1 MGTHTSHARA
11 SLQNLAVGGFHLSC
25 IVVRLRV
32 AVYSSGLYGSLRL
45 CRLGVKVDF
54 PLAAPPPSWWP
65 ILSDLPRLPASFFFS
80 LQYEETRAVQG
91 FRTFL
96 PVVPS
101 YRSSLWAVIVI
112 FWAVFE
118 FLVLAPIR
126 PSDRRLRSAGRDRVF
141 PSSSFSDPL
150 SVREIG
156 EAMKVEAEVMQR
168 QFIVWAVFC

>member
-1 MGTHTSHARA
+1 MAQILLNS
-11 SLQNLAVGGFHLSC
+11 
-25 IVVRLRV
+25 
-32 AVYSSGLYGSLRL
+32 
-45 CRLGVKVDF
+45 VKADF
-54 PLAAPPPSWWP
+54 PWAAPPPSWWP
-65 ILSDLPRLPASFFFS
+65 ILSDLPRLPAFFFFS
-80 LQYEETRAVQG
+80 LQYEETRWS
-91 FRTFL
+91 L
-96 PVVPS
+96 PIG
-101 YRSSLWAVIVI
+101 SLWAVIVI

-118 FLVLAPIR
+118 LLVLAPIR

>member
-1 MGTHTSHARA
+1 MKIHFS
-11 SLQNLAVGGFHLSC
+11 SC
-25 IVVRLRV
+25 TQLPF
-32 AVYSSGLYGSLRL
+32 L
-45 CRLGVKVDF
+45 CVKVDF
-54 PLAAPPPSWWP
+54 PWAAPPPSWWP

-118 FLVLAPIR
+118 LLVLAPIR

-156 EAMKVEAEVMQR
+156 EAMKVEAEFEVCETDPSWR
-168 QFIVWAVFC
+168 FRSGAVGRWAREFILPV

>member
-1 MGTHTSHARA
+1 MAENS
-11 SLQNLAVGGFHLSC
+11 
-25 IVVRLRV
+25 
-32 AVYSSGLYGSLRL
+32 
-45 CRLGVKVDF
+45 VKVDF
-54 PLAAPPPSWWP
+54 PWAAPPPSWWP

-118 FLVLAPIR
+118 LLVLAPIR